1 MDGAKASRR
10 YLGARLEVVS
20 GREASWSGRSRAARS
35 GGPTL
40 SADPGGSN
48 IEVEW
53 ESRPPKGLGF
63 PGNASSAGG

>member
-1 MDGAKASRR
+1 MDGAKVSRR
-10 YLGARLEVVS
+10 YLGGRFVTAS

-48 IEVEW
+48 SIVEW
-53 ESRPPKGLGF
+53 ESRSPKGPGF